1 MTPRQSEL
9 DALPA
14 LLSVSEAAQ
23 AAHVSPM
30 TIKRAIKAGKLLKN
44 GASKCYS
51 KITKDS
57 LLVFI
62 SLREIAAPVPAPVH
76 DVPINEQY
84 EDLRRCEQRTP
95 EPESVSGEDAAFAAE
110 CKHFD
115 DMLPPVECRFVQQH
129 PAPFNF
135 EDYFRAS

>member
-1 MTPRQSEL
+1 MTPRETEL
-9 DALPA
+9 AALPQ
-14 LLSVSEAAQ
+14 LLSVAEAAK

-62 SLREIAAPVPAPVH
+62 SLRETPAPAQH

-84 EDLRRCEQRTP
+84 EDLQRCEQRTP
-95 EPESVSGEDAAFAAE
+95 EPQTASGEDAAFAAE
-110 CKHFD
+110 CAHYAAL
-115 DMLPPVECRFVQQH
+115 LPPVERRFVQQH
-129 PAPFNF
+129 PKPFSF
-135 EDYFRAS
+135 EDYFNAP